1 MFADFL
7 KQTANVYVL
16 AALTDGYGGTYQGW
30 NLYATSPCLVQ
41 PAQGGV
47 DRDYQ
52 KDGSASTHMILL
64 PGAWDLSAA
73 NQIRVDENI
82 YNVVACRNWN
92 SLGASNANG
101 HTTVSCVVE
110 TS

>member
-7 KQTANVYVL
+7 KQEADIYQL
-16 AALTDGYGGTYQGW
+16 APMTDGFGGTYQGW
-30 NLYATSPCLVQ
+30 TLFWSSPCLVQ

-64 PGAWDLSAA
+64 PGPWDLSAA
-73 NQIRVDENI
+73 NQLRVDGKV

>member
-7 KQTANVYVL
+7 KQS
-16 AALTDGYGGTYQGW
+16 AAIYQLMPMTDGFGGTYQQW
-30 NLYATSPCLVQ
+30 TYRSSSPCLVQ

-64 PGAWDLSAA
+64 PGAWELSAL
-73 NQIRVDENI
+73 NQIHVESKI

>member
-1 MFADFL
+1 MFIDFL
-7 KQTANVYVL
+7 KQTADIYVL
-16 AALTDGYGGTYQGW
+16 AAMTDGFGGTYQGW
-30 NLYATSPCLVQ
+30 NRLGSSPCLVQ

-47 DRDYQ
+47 DRDYT
-52 KDGSASTHMILL
+52 KDGSAATHMIML

-73 NQIRVDENI
+73 NQIRVGESI

-92 SLGASNANG
+92 SLGDTLPNG